1 MSNKNWGEFSMMMV
15 AGAGILV
22 AGIFSESTA
31 TSAANA
37 CFSTPDITTDGSV
50 SPATT
55 DAVTSGG
62 AVAIGTGISII
73 LFALSN
79 KFNLLSNP
87 QGRSIFMMMLA
98 TAMIIIGGISLS
110 VKVNTV
116 DNDNDRNNDAQTQA
130 RLGGIVLGFGIGIIL
145 AALPKLI
152 VSFTTKG
159 KMGQNPEF
167 LKKVNQLVLAG
178 STTLMA
184 LFAVIIGS
192 WSWNI
197 SNKCASSASA
207 VTMESGVSPVI
218 NGIFTVLT
226 ALMCVYSAVYFGF
239 RVVDSPVADVMS
251 DFKKM
256 RTTAASAASKVVK
269 ATGSNTTQSAPIKRA

>member
-15 AGAGILV
+15 AGAGILI

-31 TSAANA
+31 TSAADA
-37 CFSTPDITTDGSV
+37 CFSTSVVSTDGSV

-98 TAMIIIGGISLS
+98 SAMIIIGGISLS

-116 DNDNDRNNDAQTQA
+116 DNANDSNTDAQTQA

-159 KMGQNPEF
+159 KMGQNPDF

-197 SNKCASSASA
+197 SNKCAAS
-207 VTMESGVSPVI
+207 SGVKSMNSGAAPVV

-226 ALMCVYSAVYFGF
+226 ALMCVYSAIYFGF
-239 RVVDSPVADVMS
+239 RVADSPVADAMS

-256 RTTAASAASKVVK
+256 RTTAASAASKVAK
-269 ATGSNTTQSAPIKRA
+269 AAGVNRSQPRPM